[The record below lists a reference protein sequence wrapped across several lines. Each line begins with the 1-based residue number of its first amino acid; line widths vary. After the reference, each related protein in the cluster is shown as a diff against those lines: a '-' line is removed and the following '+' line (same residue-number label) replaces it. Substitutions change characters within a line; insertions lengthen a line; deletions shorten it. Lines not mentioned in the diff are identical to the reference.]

1 MGQGARA
8 LARPRVISEY
18 AANLLQPLTVALHLL
33 EVGEASD
40 PRPELGGDQAVLEK
54 IVESILDAIL

>member
-1 MGQGARA
+1 M
-8 LARPRVISEY
+8 ARPRVISEY

-40 PRPELGGDQAVLEK
+40 PRPELRGDQAVLEE
-54 IVESILDAIL
+54 IVEPILDAIL